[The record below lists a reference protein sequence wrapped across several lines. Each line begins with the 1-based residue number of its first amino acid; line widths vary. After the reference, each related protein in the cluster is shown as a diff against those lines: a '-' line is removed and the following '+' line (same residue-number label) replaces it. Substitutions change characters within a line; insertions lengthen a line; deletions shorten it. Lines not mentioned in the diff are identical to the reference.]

1 MLETCRCGQNKIAT
15 EVDGRFAYQL
25 CSVCLDILNVVYLGP
40 KPEQD
45 DSIDESLLGI

>member
-1 MLETCRCGQNKIAT
+1 MINGCKCGQNKVAT
-15 EVDGRFAYQL
+15 EVDGRFAYQ
-25 CSVCLDILNVVYLGP
+25 VCAACNDVLNVIYLGP